1 LGVVAAM
8 GLMVSVVLWFFLLV
22 QLRRIAL
29 NITGAE
35 SFKRDALHMQAD
47 PDNASG
53 ARRLFNMLVSTLP
66 DKDGDISRAEQ
77 NKNLD
82 SSWGGL
88 FSPDTILNTEEHF
101 TAADV
106 DFNPYHL
113 GSFWRNVADAFQGK
127 RPARLSPTTSL
138 AQKKLE

>member
-8 GLMVSVVLWFFLLV
+8 GLMVAIVLWVFLLV

-29 NITGAE
+29 NITAAE

-53 ARRLFNMLVSTLP
+53 ARRLFNMLVSSLP
-66 DKDGDISRAEQ
+66 DTQAELSRADQ
-77 NKNLD
+77 KKNLD

-88 FSPDTILNTEEHF
+88 FSPDTILNTEERF

-113 GSFWRNVADAFQGK
+113 GGFLRNFADAFQG
-127 RPARLSPTTSL
+127 RAARKSNSTL